1 MPDAGALR
9 AWVDPA
15 IHARHRDYVTAVVVA
30 AGLRNGPSDADSG
43 GRLAAAEAGLRA
55 RGLTRAAEDAHLA
68 ARRQAFSAFGAKPS
82 KYPSSAEALA
92 ARVLKGQPLPRIN
105 RLVDLYNAVSIR
117 HLLPVGGE
125 DSDRLEGPLRL
136 VIAQRGEPFD
146 PRGDGAAVE
155 YAAPGEAIWRD
166 DRGVTCRRWNWRQG
180 ARTQLTEDTRSAF
193 FVLDRLA
200 PMSVDQ
206 LDDAVAELSEGLRTL
221 CPDAA
226 VSVLKLT
233 ADQPEAA

>member
-15 IHARHRDYVTAVVVA
+15 IHERHPDYEAVIVVA
-30 AGLRNGPSDADSG
+30 ARLRNGPSDADSEI
-43 GRLAAAEAGLRA
+43 RLAAAEAGLRA
-55 RGLTRAAEDAHLA
+55 RGLTRAADDAHLA
-68 ARRQAFSAFGAKPS
+68 AWRRAFSAFGAKPS
-82 KYPSSAEALA
+82 KHPSSAEALA
-92 ARVLKGQPLPRIN
+92 ARVLKGRPLPRIN
-105 RLVDLYNAVSIR
+105 RLVDLYNAVSVR

-125 DSDRLEGPLRL
+125 DSDLLEGPLRL
-136 VIAQRGEPFD
+136 VSAEDDAPFD
-146 PRGDGAAVE
+146 PRGDGAVVEHAV
-155 YAAPGEAIWRD
+155 PGEVIWRD

-200 PMSVDQ
+200 PMPVNQ
-206 LDDAVAELSEGLRTL
+206 LDDAATELGDGLRAL

-226 VSVLKLT
+226 VSVLT
-233 ADQPEAA
+233 